1 MVDADI
7 KTVIQHFAFTFPFCT
22 KFVVHLLNKFLYMQ
36 PKTPVTPVAHENTGS
51 KTLFVGN
58 LSFQVERADVYVH
71 LRASCKSRSIF
82 A

>member
-1 MVDADI
+1 
-7 KTVIQHFAFTFPFCT
+7 
-22 KFVVHLLNKFLYMQ
+22 MQ
-36 PKTPVTPVAHENTGS
+36 PKTPVTPVTHENTGS

-71 LRASCKSRSIF
+71 LLVSGISRTVF